1 MAKNPGIIYDI
12 GNGKYGLALNKDQ
25 HPQFKSYGKVFMRMY
40 EDIMCTKECI
50 DVKSGKK
57 LISVKHINEIR
68 QVGYQD

>member
-12 GNGKYGLALNKDQ
+12 GNGKYGLALNKEQ
-25 HPQFKSYGKVFMRMY
+25 KPEYKTHGRIFMHVY
-40 EDIMCTKECI
+40 EDILCTKEAT
-50 DVKSGKK
+50 DAESGKK